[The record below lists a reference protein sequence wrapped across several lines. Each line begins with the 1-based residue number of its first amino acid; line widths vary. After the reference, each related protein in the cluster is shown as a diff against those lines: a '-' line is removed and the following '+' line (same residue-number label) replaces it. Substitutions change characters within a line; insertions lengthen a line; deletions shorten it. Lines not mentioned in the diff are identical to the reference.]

1 MTKKKSIGLVI
12 LVSSCIIACLYSDIL
27 FDLNNSLFSMKGD
40 GLKNYF
46 NYLYHIKHDSSYFT
60 FQGMN
65 YPYNETIFM
74 VDAHPLF
81 SNILKF
87 TSQNIVDL
95 SSYSVGILNFVILAS
110 LVVCSIFVFLILDH
124 YKFPWYLAI
133 LGAISVTFLSSNTIL
148 LKYGH
153 YALSYSCFFPMAW
166 FLILKFQSSN
176 KKIKYSLFILMN
188 TLFWFYTH
196 NYLGFIVLSFTFLFH
211 IFTFILERKKTDF
224 KSFLA
229 IILQVIIPA
238 VFVYSVIR
246 ICDTH
251 IGRVDM
257 PYTTEHRATIYSVFF
272 PNHSYLRPVFEVLFN
287 LSPQENQSWCSVGN
301 YIGFSTNLIIVGV
314 ILFVLFKL
322 IVYKEWILKTL
333 LSKSEIVM
341 LLSAISLLLFSMSI
355 PFRYGLEFLLPP
367 LIKQFI
373 ALGRFAWPFYFV
385 IIILSFNVIRKLFKK
400 NLALVII
407 LISISMLFSEGL
419 SYHLELR
426 KEISKYPNI
435 FHENS
440 KMSLIEPELK
450 AINFSDYQ
458 AIVPIPFYYKYI
470 SLNSYKSTLR
480 SEELSMRLSYSTGLP
495 LMSAILSRPSVIES
509 KKILQ
514 LFISPNYNKP
524 ILKDLNEK
532 PILLINTKGEH
543 THLENKL
550 LKKSQ
555 KIFNNKNFELYHL
568 PIDSIFI
575 TTKNELED
583 FIENKDSYKIDENS
597 GYYLKNEFSIYYNS
611 FDELKCDIKYRGE
624 GALALEKKK
633 FNIIY
638 KSNPNQFDNDL
649 EYNLSLWYYNYLYDQ
664 SFNTIWIEI
673 KDSSDKIID
682 SKYIDPVKS
691 NIYDGN
697 WAYNE
702 ITFILDHKSD
712 YIVLCS
718 KGENLYSDS
727 IYIDELLISP
737 NNKDIYK
744 PINSENQSDK
754 IIIKNNESLPLP
766 RKKRD

>member
-1 MTKKKSIGLVI
+1 
-12 LVSSCIIACLYSDIL
+12 
-27 FDLNNSLFSMKGD
+27 
-40 GLKNYF
+40 
-46 NYLYHIKHDSSYFT
+46 
-60 FQGMN
+60 
-65 YPYNETIFM
+65 
-74 VDAHPLF
+74 
-81 SNILKF
+81 
-87 TSQNIVDL
+87 
-95 SSYSVGILNFVILAS
+95 
-110 LVVCSIFVFLILDH
+110 
-124 YKFPWYLAI
+124 
-133 LGAISVTFLSSNTIL
+133 
-148 LKYGH
+148 
-153 YALSYSCFFPMAW
+153 
-166 FLILKFQSSN
+166 
-176 KKIKYSLFILMN
+176 
-188 TLFWFYTH
+188 
-196 NYLGFIVLSFTFLFH
+196 
-211 IFTFILERKKTDF
+211 
-224 KSFLA
+224 
-229 IILQVIIPA
+229 
-238 VFVYSVIR
+238 
-246 ICDTH
+246 
-251 IGRVDM
+251 
-257 PYTTEHRATIYSVFF
+257 
-272 PNHSYLRPVFEVLFN
+272 
-287 LSPQENQSWCSVGN
+287 
-301 YIGFSTNLIIVGV
+301 
-314 ILFVLFKL
+314 
-322 IVYKEWILKTL
+322 
-333 LSKSEIVM
+333 
-341 LLSAISLLLFSMSI
+341 
-355 PFRYGLEFLLPP
+355 
-367 LIKQFI
+367 
-373 ALGRFAWPFYFV
+373 
-385 IIILSFNVIRKLFKK
+385 
-400 NLALVII
+400 
-407 LISISMLFSEGL
+407 MLFSEGL

-440 KMSLIEPELK
+440 EMSLIEPELK

-583 FIENKDSYKIDENS
+583 FIENKDS
-597 GYYLKNEFSIYYNS
+597 
-611 FDELKCDIKYRGE
+611 
-624 GALALEKKK
+624 
-633 FNIIY
+633 
-638 KSNPNQFDNDL
+638 
-649 EYNLSLWYYNYLYDQ
+649 
-664 SFNTIWIEI
+664 
-673 KDSSDKIID
+673 SDKIID
-682 SKYIDPVKS
+682 SKYFDPVKS

-737 NNKDIYK
+737 KNKDIYK